1 MKSLTNGALLF
12 ILKPGKYPTNNDMNI
27 FIVCSMAKSVDNYIV
42 NKAIAERA
50 FSPGPMHYY
59 NSQSVMHAS
68 NATPLK
74 GSAHRA
80 GSTSPGRNGFTWS
93 KDTRHVSVVSL
104 FQKLMSAYIVLIDA
118 GNQSSTSIWNCW
130 RHSPEQRQHEAE
142 KFQGPQRCH
151 TEQHWKQRH
160 LLQS

>member
-1 MKSLTNGALLF
+1 MKSLTNGALSF
-12 ILKPGKYPTNNDMNI
+12 ASGRAICPIYNNTNI
-27 FIVCSMAKSVDNYIV
+27 YLCRMAKSVDNYIV

-104 FQKLMSAYIVLIDA
+104 F
-118 GNQSSTSIWNCW
+118 
-130 RHSPEQRQHEAE
+130 
-142 KFQGPQRCH
+142 
-151 TEQHWKQRH
+151 
-160 LLQS
+160 